1 MNSKLRLNPGQ
12 EASHRRFMPGY
23 FVVLLAVWTILHHI
37 LFGFEWSWAAPVAG
51 VVTACMLQLILRW
64 VDSRTRGNSAVA
76 EDCLVGLTD
85 LISSSMITGLACAML
100 IYPGDHLWPICF
112 AASVAIGSKA
122 LLRSLTGNRRMQS
135 VLNST
140 NLGVAT
146 ALFLFPWAGLAT
158 PYNFADQ
165 LSGIWVWAVPGIV
178 FLCGI
183 AVHAR
188 FTRRAP
194 LLLAWSA
201 GFLLQACLRHGLAG
215 NSWTTV
221 LAPMTSTAFIVFS
234 LYMISDPETT
244 PIRALPQTVFGFAVA
259 MLYGML
265 QVFHVAFGIF
275 LALVIVGAVRGVA
288 LHMLVWREQARSDAV
303 PLSAWAATSGDD

>member
-1 MNSKLRLNPGQ
+1 
-12 EASHRRFMPGY
+12 
-23 FVVLLAVWTILHHI
+23 
-37 LFGFEWSWAAPVAG
+37 
-51 VVTACMLQLILRW
+51 
-64 VDSRTRGNSAVA
+64 
-76 EDCLVGLTD
+76 
-85 LISSSMITGLACAML
+85 
-100 IYPGDHLWPICF
+100 
-112 AASVAIGSKA
+112 
-122 LLRSLTGNRRMQS
+122 MQS
-135 VLNST
+135 ILNST
-140 NLGVAT
+140 NLGIAT

-158 PYNFADQ
+158 PYDFVNQ

-178 FLCGI
+178 FLSGI

-188 FTRRAP
+188 FTGRSP
-194 LLLAWSA
+194 LLLAWIA

-221 LAPMTSTAFIVFS
+221 LAPITSTAFIVFS

-259 MLYGML
+259 MVYGVL

-288 LHMLVWREQARSDAV
+288 LHMLVWREQARSAAV
-303 PLSAWAATSGDD
+303 PLRTWAATSGDD